1 MPPPAAGGAAATG
14 RPTSRRVLGVAL
26 VVCAAI
32 CFGVA
37 PSFARLAYQ
46 GGVDVLTLTTLR
58 CVVSA
63 LVIFTGLR
71 LMGRPTRP
79 PSGTRRRHLALGITM
94 VASSYGYLGAI
105 SYIPVGLAVLIL
117 FTFPL
122 LVGLISR
129 FTGGEPL
136 TPLRLGAVIVAFLGL
151 ALAVG
156 VSFEALDPRGIALAL
171 LAAVAIS
178 IQITAGASLFRH
190 SGPVMVILHMML
202 SAGVMLGVALALA
215 GGPVFPDGAAG
226 WLATIGVVTAF
237 LVAIL
242 CFFSGLARIGPVPA
256 ALVANL
262 EPLVALGTAF
272 VILGET
278 LGPLQLV
285 GAAMVLGAVTAGQL
299 PARRRSD
306 PRRRPASRR

>member
-1 MPPPAAGGAAATG
+1 MAPPIAGGGDAAR
-14 RPTSRRVLGVAL
+14 RPASRRVLGVAL

-32 CFGVA
+32 SFGVA

-46 GGVDVLTLTTLR
+46 GGMDVLTLATLR
-58 CVVSA
+58 CAVSA
-63 LVIFTGLR
+63 LVIFAGLR
-71 LMGRPTRP
+71 LMRRPTRP
-79 PSGTRRRHLALGITM
+79 ASGTRRRHLALGITM

-105 SYIPVGLAVLIL
+105 STIPVGLAVLIL
-117 FTFPL
+117 YTFPL

-156 VSFEALDPRGIALAL
+156 VSFETLDPRGIALAL
-171 LAAVAIS
+171 LAAVAIA
-178 IQITAGASLFRH
+178 IQITCGAGLIRRST
-190 SGPVMVILHMML
+190 PVMVTFHMMI
-202 SAGVMLGVALALA
+202 SASVMLGVALALA

-226 WLATIGVVTAF
+226 WLATIGAVTAF
-237 LVAIL
+237 LVAML
-242 CFFSGLARIGPVPA
+242 CLFSGLARIGPVPT

-278 LGPLQLV
+278 LAPPQLV
-285 GAAMVLGAVTAGQL
+285 GAALVLGAVTAGQL
-299 PARRRSD
+299 PARHAEGR
-306 PRRRPASRR
+306 

>member
-1 MPPPAAGGAAATG
+1 MPPPAAGGGDAAG
-14 RPTSRRVLGVAL
+14 RPASRRALGVAL

-46 GGVDVLTLTTLR
+46 GGVDVLTLVTLR
-58 CVVSA
+58 CAVSA
-63 LVIFTGLR
+63 LVIFAGLR
-71 LMGRPTRP
+71 LMRRPTRP
-79 PSGTRRRHLALGITM
+79 ASGTRRRHLALGITM

-105 SYIPVGLAVLIL
+105 STIPVGLAVLIL
-117 FTFPL
+117 YTFPL

-129 FTGGEPL
+129 FTGGRPL

-156 VSFEALDPRGIALAL
+156 VSFETLDPRGIALAL

-178 IQITAGASLFRH
+178 IQITWGAGLIRRS
-190 SGPVMVILHMML
+190 SPVMVTFHMMI
-202 SAGVMLGVALALA
+202 SASVMLGVALALA
-215 GGPVFPDGAAG
+215 GGPVFPDGADG

-237 LVAIL
+237 LVAML
-242 CFFSGLARIGPVPA
+242 CLFAGLGQIGPVPA

-285 GAAMVLGAVTAGQL
+285 GAAMVLSAVTAGQL
-299 PARRRSD
+299 PARHARSAEG
-306 PRRRPASRR
+306 R